1 MNMDLYLV
9 LEKGKSLPFIQLCEM
24 LPKEMVLNA
33 RDKRDESRG
42 KCLLHLACRN
52 GFCDMAAYLI
62 KCGHDV
68 NAIDSSS
75 TLVTPLMEAIM
86 SSNAEI
92 SQSLIEAGARLG
104 KNYVPILVMS
114 TILKI
119 YFF

>member
-1 MNMDLYLV
+1 MNMDLFLI
-9 LEKGKSLPFIQLCEM
+9 LQTGNLSKFIQLCEKF
-24 LPKEMVLNA
+24 PKELVLNA

-52 GFCDMAAYLI
+52 GFCDIAAYLI
-62 KCGHDV
+62 KCGHDL

-86 SSNAEI
+86 SRNAEI

-104 KNYVPILVMS
+104 KNYDPILVIS
-114 TILKI
+114 IIEKVY
-119 YFF
+119 YF